1 MARGDV
7 LLISLPTSDGKE
19 QSGRRPAVAVQ
30 TDIVGEPMLMIAPVT
45 SNPKAA
51 RFAFAVQIEPSAENG
66 LTVPSIVMVFQLRA
80 IDKIRIVRKLGELS
94 QVDLARIDREIW
106 QMLKPTGPSA
116 TTSSESP
123 N

>member
-7 LLISLPTSDGKE
+7 LLVSLPTSDGKE
-19 QSGRRPAVAVQ
+19 QGGRRPAIAVQ

-45 SNPKAA
+45 SNLKAA
-51 RFAFAVQIEPSAENG
+51 RFAFTVQVEPSPVNG
-66 LTVPSIVMVFQLRA
+66 LTAPSIVMVFQLRA

-94 QVDLARIDREIW
+94 QSDLARIDRAIW
-106 QMLKPTGPSA
+106 QMLKPTEPPA
-116 TTSSESP
+116 TISSESA